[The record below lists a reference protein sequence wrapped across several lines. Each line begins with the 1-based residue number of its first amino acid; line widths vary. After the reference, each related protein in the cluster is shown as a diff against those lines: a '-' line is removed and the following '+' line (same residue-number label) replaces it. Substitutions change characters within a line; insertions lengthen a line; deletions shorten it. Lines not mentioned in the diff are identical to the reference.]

1 MAAESL
7 RAFYDLS
14 REMVALERDRFEQA
28 EEKSWRHFYILVALL
43 GFVLVSAGRTTSR
56 LLHEGPTGVEAMF
69 VVAFGLFTA
78 AAIMAGFVSIWNFR
92 VALTLEPPID
102 RSVAE
107 FARGSSIER
116 FHLELGR
123 EFMRAAAENRRVA
136 DRKYRL
142 LVWNFRFLILATTL
156 GIVLGVLF
164 YLLPDPS

>member
-28 EEKSWRHFYILVALL
+28 EEKSWR
-43 GFVLVSAGRTTSR
+43 
-56 LLHEGPTGVEAMF
+56 
-69 VVAFGLFTA
+69 
-78 AAIMAGFVSIWNFR
+78 FVSIWNFR

-136 DRKYRL
+136 
-142 LVWNFRFLILATTL
+142 NFRFLILATIL
-156 GIVLGVLF
+156 GIVLGALF